1 MSRFNLK
8 RKRGRCIFAITIGML
23 VMWNF
28 ISFFYGHNYKI
39 IAADTINQSLK
50 GTIYHDNEYKTVDGA
65 DDTKIVVSGEL
76 PQGSKV
82 KAYKVNLKIGGVKP
96 AFAYDITIFDNEGK
110 EIQPQKGDVS
120 VKITNKKLE
129 FIKDAKIYHIE
140 NKSAEPE
147 LISTVENDNSG
158 TISFSAKKFSIYAV
172 EDAENL
178 HYNTFMFYDETGKEL
193 EDRRVKLTTG
203 EILKEPGA
211 PQKNN
216 AIFDGW
222 YTMPGGAGE
231 KYENWIRQ
239 PALYEDKDIK
249 LYANYRYVYN
259 VYYQAEAREGTED
272 NPVMTFFYQS
282 YSVKG
287 NRLLNYSDIPFQTE
301 EGKAVVGWSKDVD
314 GKQAVEQY
322 SQVNEDM
329 TLYPIIKDAY
339 WITFDSEKGS
349 FIDPV
354 YVLKGEKSKS
364 PKAPIRPGYKFV
376 GWYEDKALSKTYSF
390 DQIVNKNTIL
400 HAKWEKIPINY
411 TVIYWQQN
419 SSDKVNLDDK
429 DKTYSYFDSETRTG
443 YDGEIKEV
451 TQNDKSKSY
460 KGFHYNGKKQGN
472 VTVKADGSAVLNVY
486 YDRDVMTIN
495 FYKQKNNYYSQ
506 YELNQTL
513 KGLYGSSFLDNNI
526 KWPETNQGY
535 RWEYT
540 DNAKTFGVSFLD
552 SFIFPNDS
560 TNSRKNVLDIYEK
573 RLESNGWSM
582 VRFYK
587 ENVDGSWND
596 LPSNLYYTTA
606 NSFTATEK
614 YQGYSLKHKKLSHKV
629 YERIYSIYGSSYA
642 SYYKGEYIDKYMGDV
657 KLNDRIPINQYN
669 SPNPTYNYEGM
680 SENGNYLY
688 SYPSDLGLY
697 FYRKSY
703 NFRYLY
709 ARNKAE
715 INGYNKSM
723 KYEERITSEL
733 EKSEPTRPIDS
744 NGNNLFPDYYKYRGW
759 FKDPNGQ
766 EKYNF
771 NSGQKIKDHDEVVYA
786 FWSPD
791 TVKVTFDPRNG
802 ENITEKIFNA
812 GDFVPKPDNPQKAN
826 YDFAGWTLEDGTPFN
841 FSKHITEDTKLVARW
856 ISKVGYRT
864 TYDPNTRYSE
874 VPGAEG
880 KPHQGPKLYVPGAPA
895 RVVSIGDDWGW
906 SAPDKAVFYS
916 WNTKPDGTGKKYY
929 PGQQITLDNENLTL
943 YAIWTKQNLAPIHYD
958 LNYINPKTGAKPK
971 VITTYH
977 ENNRDTLLGEKGVT
991 EQLKRPGYRFLGW
1004 SKESKSP
1011 KEKMLPDEW
1020 NKLSNDE
1027 KIRKESEWDNS
1038 LWQNGK
1044 TVRVNTEGID
1054 VNGDKVNTL
1063 YAHWSPVTNIKII
1076 TEIEGNMADS
1086 SKEYEYQYDAK
1097 RLNLGVD
1104 GKLSIKPSVSGIASP
1119 EDLKNLRLG
1128 TKVSITGNNYSD
1140 EGYKLLSINGVDE
1153 DGKPVG
1159 IVENDKNKWSIDD
1172 VGGVEN
1178 ITVTYKYRKNIDTPT
1193 GLKQD
1198 NIPFVVGITV
1208 SLFMA
1213 YIFLKGRNRHDG
1225 F

>member
-39 IAADTINQSLK
+39 IAADTINQSLN
-50 GTIYHDNEYKTVDGA
+50 GTIYKDNEYKTVDRA

-96 AFAYDITIFDNEGK
+96 AFAYDITIFDNADK

-120 VKITNKKLE
+120 VKISNKKLE
-129 FIKDAKIYHIE
+129 RIKDAKIYHIE

-172 EDAENL
+172 EDAQNL
-178 HYNTFMFYDETGKEL
+178 HYNTFIFYDEAGKEL

-231 KYENWIRQ
+231 KYEDWVRQ
-239 PALYEDKDIK
+239 PAIYEDKDIK

-272 NPVMTFFYQS
+272 NPVMTFFSQS

-301 EGKAVVGWSKDVD
+301 EGKAVVGWSKDAD

-339 WITFDSEKGS
+339 WITFDSEEGS

-354 YVLKGEKSKS
+354 YVLKGNKSVA
-364 PKAPIRPGYKFV
+364 PKNPVRPGYEFA
-376 GWYEDKALSKTYSF
+376 GWYTDKELKTEYKF
-390 DQIVNKNTIL
+390 NQVVDKNVIL
-400 HAKWEKIPINY
+400 HAKWVKKLVNY
-411 TVIYWQQN
+411 TVIYWRQN
-419 SSDKVNLDDK
+419 SSDKPDTSDDK
-429 DKTYSYFDSETRTG
+429 KTYSYYESESRQG
-443 YDGEIKEV
+443 YADEV
-451 TQNDKSKSY
+451 KYIQDADKKKIY
-460 KGFHYNGKKQGN
+460 KGFHYNQNKSKS

-495 FYKQKNNYYSQ
+495 FYKGYDYNWRLDKQF
-506 YELNQTL
+506 
-513 KGLYGSSFLDNNI
+513 KGLYGSSFADNNV
-526 KWPETNQGY
+526 KWPIPTSGY
-535 RWEYT
+535 SWQYYRNSNYI
-540 DNAKTFGVSFLD
+540 GMSFLD
-552 SFIFPNDS
+552 SFLFPDDS
-560 TNSRKNVLDIYEK
+560 FNTGIKTLELRERKLSSDKTAQVFFYKQNLDGKWSDTSDNSYSTVADNFITSNKYQGFSLGHKKQSYQIYEYYYDPYRIGYYYRYITNYEDK
-573 RLESNGWSM
+573 YLKDAGINENIRINQINAYNPEFSYYGTTSYNTPLYSFPHDLHLYFDRNKYSFRYFWARNKKEIE
-582 VRFYK
+582 RYK
-587 ENVDGSWND
+587 ENV
-596 LPSNLYYTTA
+596 YYEQPITMA
-606 NSFTATEK
+606 
-614 YQGYSLKHKKLSHKV
+614 L
-629 YERIYSIYGSSYA
+629 ER
-642 SYYKGEYIDKYMGDV
+642 GEPE
-657 KLNDRIPINQYN
+657 R
-669 SPNPTYNYEGM
+669 PTDESGQ
-680 SENGNYLY
+680 
-688 SYPSDLGLY
+688 
-697 FYRKSY
+697 R
-703 NFRYLY
+703 
-709 ARNKAE
+709 
-715 INGYNKSM
+715 
-723 KYEERITSEL
+723 
-733 EKSEPTRPIDS
+733 
-744 NGNNLFPDYYKYRGW
+744 LFPDYYKYRGW

-856 ISKVGYRT
+856 ISKVGYRI
-864 TYDPNTRYSE
+864 TYDPNTSYSE
-874 VPGAEG
+874 VPGAKG
-880 KPHQGPKLYVPGAPA
+880 KPHQGPKMYVPGAPA
-895 RVVSIGDDWGW
+895 RIVSIGDDWGW

-1011 KEKMLPDEW
+1011 KEKMTPEEW

-1063 YAHWSPVTNIKII
+1063 YAHWSPITNIKII

-1140 EGYKLLSINGVDE
+1140 EGYELLSINGVDE

-1172 VGGVEN
+1172 VGGMEN

-1198 NIPFVVGITV
+1198 NMPFVVGITV
-1208 SLFMA
+1208 SLLIA
-1213 YIFLKGRNRHDG
+1213 YIFLTGRNRHEG